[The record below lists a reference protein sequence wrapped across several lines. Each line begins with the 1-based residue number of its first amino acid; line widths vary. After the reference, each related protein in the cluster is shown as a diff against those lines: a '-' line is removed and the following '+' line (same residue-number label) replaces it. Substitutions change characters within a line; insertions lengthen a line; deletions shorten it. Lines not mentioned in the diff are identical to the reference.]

1 MLAAGLAAMSLSG
14 CGDAAANGGK
24 EKVRLMVW
32 SPSEDQSKD
41 SGEWLQTNCEAF
53 AEEHPQWDITFV
65 YGVADE
71 ASAAGQVAQD
81 PEASADVFMFAND
94 TLTTLTDADGLTKF
108 GGKYREEIES
118 ENSQQVLDSLTMDG
132 ELYGVPFTTN
142 TWFMYY
148 DKSVFSEEDVKSL
161 DTMLEKGVVSFPFA
175 NSWYLPAF
183 YIGNGCTLFGDGTD
197 ESKGVDF
204 GGQKAVD
211 VTNYLIDLE
220 ANPNFK
226 IDQDGSGLAG
236 LRDGSI
242 NAIFSGSWDAN
253 AVQEALGE
261 NMGVAALPAYT
272 LNGEEHQMMAYAGS
286 KAIGVNPN
294 SDNMVAAVE
303 LAVYLGSAKAQEL
316 HYDLRGVIPCN
327 ETLLENGDL
336 ATDPLVQA
344 QTRTFNETSVLQPF
358 VSQMNNCWTP
368 AENMG
373 KGIRNGSVTHENAK
387 EQTEAMNDAMNSD
400 GI

>member
-161 DTMLEKGVVSFPFA
+161 DTMLEKGVVSFSFA

-368 AENMG
+368 VENMG